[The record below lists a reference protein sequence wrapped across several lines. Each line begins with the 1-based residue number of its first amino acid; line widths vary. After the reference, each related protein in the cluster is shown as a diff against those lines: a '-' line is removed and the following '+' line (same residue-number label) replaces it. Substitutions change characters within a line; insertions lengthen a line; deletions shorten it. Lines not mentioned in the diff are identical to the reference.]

1 MSSMAHERS
10 VGTIWS
16 EEAEDGIVLHMRVG
30 TGADVM
36 LTLPNADVAA
46 QAEAQLRS
54 TLAMATVR
62 FQRVAKDT
70 PSSGK
75 LWEGFMP
82 EETKAEIVVQAAD
95 LVRAISEG
103 RLGRPLLAEVAG
115 FLHYPAMASTSR
127 LAYLLKAVEDALKDV
142 KLRAQHPARVREE

>member
-1 MSSMAHERS
+1 MGDIEPRSVLVTGGVLSLLPNGRSMTNERS

-16 EEAEDGIVLHMRVG
+16 EGTENGIVLHMRVG

-36 LTLPNADVAA
+36 LTLPNAEVAA

-54 TLAMATVR
+54 TLAMATM

-75 LWEGFMP
+75 PWEWEGFMP
-82 EETKAEIVVQAAD
+82 EETKA
-95 LVRAISEG
+95 
-103 RLGRPLLAEVAG
+103 
-115 FLHYPAMASTSR
+115 
-127 LAYLLKAVEDALKDV
+127 
-142 KLRAQHPARVREE
+142 